1 MTKITKDAKFD
12 FSINSM
18 PHRIDYEPVVFNT
31 QDNGGM
37 AKFIFK
43 VKKYRVGSPLSETVI
58 PELALRLAI
67 GKDYESHYVVVPS
80 IVDDV
85 GGILEYQLTSE
96 QMSHDGEAYGELIL
110 RFNDTQSMQIE
121 KFKFNIEKALLDED
135 SFLPIAQT
143 YVERWEDYETVF
155 NGKVSAL
162 QGQLDSTSEM
172 INAIVDPAVEVA
184 NEAKSVVQNGVLAS
198 QTENGLMRSSDKA
211 TIDNMPLYSYLINVI
226 GNGVEDDTNALQQA
240 IDYTSSHKKILYIPE
255 GTYFIKGTLVL
266 KDNTHIILNKKA
278 VLTKK
283 VSDDSIKVNTLLF
296 KSIDQSL
303 GYGSA
308 GENIT
313 IEGGI
318 FQGDFA
324 HGNTPGSSFH
334 HISNLTLRNIVV
346 NEAMINGH
354 FADLMGCDNVLIEN
368 CIINGINAIPSRAY
382 IEAIQ
387 IDNSSYIGAGGVYPP
402 SSYDGLPTKNVIVQ
416 NCQFLP
422 ILNDDGS
429 IKYFA
434 PSAIGNH
441 GQIRGYEVDN
451 IKFLNNYIK
460 YCIEIPTEINVTDN
474 CGAVHFRGGRNISIE
489 GNTFIARGDKIANAS
504 VAINLYTNKYGY
516 SISDV
521 QKSNVSSSEGTP
533 NQLSNIIVRANRFE
547 GYNSLSTTSI
557 NVFNGM
563 DYNGLIYYI
572 EGLTITDNTYINCFT
587 ESEAGKAVCGD
598 LNHVSYVNSLKLT
611 NNYVNLARRLLYA
624 TNSNDIIIANNN
636 VYKGL
641 YTPISVRSA
650 TNTIV
655 SGNNFTKC
663 MGGLNFGISS
673 SLLIITNNTFTNA
686 TQINAGAWD
695 SITIQITSTTNLNL
709 SNNMMT
715 ANQVDNGIS
724 IRSDV
729 TKGFVKNNTIIGYKT
744 AIKNSSTTI
753 TDAENISS

>member
-121 KFKFNIEKALLDED
+121 KFKFNIEKSLLDED

-715 ANQVDNGIS
+715 ADQVDNGIS